1 MTGRLAGPETLSNG
15 RLAGRIALVTGASR
29 GIGRA
34 VAKRFAA
41 EGAEVICVAR
51 TQGALEELDDEIAD
65 MAKNA
70 GGGGKAVLV
79 PLDLRRFDDI
89 DQMAAAIYQRF
100 GRLDVLVGNAGDIG
114 GGLAPIG
121 HVDQKHFQAAF
132 DINVTANYR
141 LIRAFDPLL
150 RMSDSGRAMFV
161 TSGVTQGVF
170 PFWGVYAAGKAA
182 LEAIVRTW
190 AAEIVN
196 ITPLRVNLIDPGV
209 VATRMRAIAFP
220 GEDQARLKQPDDI
233 TETFVALAEP
243 ACRHHGETVHIS

>member
-1 MTGRLAGPETLSNG
+1 MSG
-15 RLAGRIALVTGASR
+15 RLAGRVALVTGASR

-51 TQGALEELDDEIAD
+51 TQGGLEELDDEITA
-65 MAKNA
+65 A
-70 GGGGKAVLV
+70 GGKAVLC
-79 PLDLRRFDDI
+79 PLNLREFDKI
-89 DQMAAAIYQRF
+89 DQVAAAIYQRF

-121 HVDQKHFQAAF
+121 HIDQKHFQEAF

-150 RMSDSGRAMFV
+150 RTSEAGRAMFV
-161 TSGVTQGVF
+161 TAGQTQGVH
-170 PFWGVYAAGKAA
+170 PYWGVYAASKAA
-182 LEAIVRTW
+182 LETIVTTW
-190 AAEIVN
+190 AAEVER
-196 ITPLRVNLIDPGV
+196 ITKLRINLIDPGV

-220 GEDQARLKQPDDI
+220 GEDQSTLAQPDDV

-243 ACRHHGETVHIS
+243 ACTRHGEKVVIR